1 MGQPDPF
8 DDLARVAQRAKAD
21 LFLDIG
27 CHHGDT
33 LIRFLEAGV
42 CCPTVAFDPLEQNL
56 KVARKTLSQF
66 PKVHFEQL
74 ALSDE
79 DGAASFFVNRNEQ
92 TSSLLENAAGNL
104 DSFKKDTEHL
114 DSIEVPVCKLDTWFA
129 RQPQPRPRS
138 ILVKCDTQGAEEKVV
153 RGGIHLFQ
161 KYVSAI
167 YAEVMLGEM
176 YQGQA
181 DFFSLRKL
189 LEGDCGLML
198 HNTYPCLRDP
208 MGRAVQMDALW
219 VRPSLFGA

>member
-42 CCPTVAFDPLEQNL
+42 RCPTVAFDPLEQNL

-66 PKVHFEQL
+66 PKVRFEQL

-104 DSFKKDTEHL
+104 DSFRKDTEHL
-114 DSIEVPVCKLDTWFA
+114 ASIEVAVCKLDTWFA

>member
-8 DDLARVAQRAKAD
+8 DDLARIAQRAKAD

-66 PKVHFEQL
+66 PKVRFEQL

-79 DGAASFFVNRNEQ
+79 DGAARFFVNRNEQ
-92 TSSLLENAAGNL
+92 TSSLLENASGNL
-104 DSFKKDTEHL
+104 TSFRKDTEHL
-114 DSIEVPVCKLDTWFA
+114 TSIEVAVCKLDTWFA
-129 RQPQPRPRS
+129 RQPQPRARS

-153 RGGIHLFQ
+153 RGGIHLFKQ
-161 KYVSAI
+161 YVTAI

-176 YQGQA
+176 YQGQSG
-181 DFFSLRKL
+181 FSSLRNL
-189 LEGDCGLML
+189 LEKDCGMIL
-198 HNTYPCLRDP
+198 HNIYPCLQDCR
-208 MGRAVQMDALW
+208 GQAVQMDALW
-219 VRPSLFGA
+219 IRPSLL

>member
-66 PKVHFEQL
+66 PKVRFEQL

-79 DGAASFFVNRNEQ
+79 DGAARFFVNRNEQ
-92 TSSLLENAAGNL
+92 TSSLLGNASGNL
-104 DSFKKDTEHL
+104 TSFRKDTEHL
-114 DSIEVPVCKLDTWFA
+114 TSIEVAVCKLDTWFA
-129 RQPQPRPRS
+129 RQPQPRARS

-153 RGGIHLFQ
+153 RGGIHLFKQ
-161 KYVSAI
+161 YVTAI

-176 YQGQA
+176 YQGQSG
-181 DFFSLRKL
+181 FSSLRNL
-189 LEGDCGLML
+189 LEKDCGMIL
-198 HNTYPCLRDP
+198 HNIYPCLQDCR
-208 MGRAVQMDALW
+208 GQAVQMDALW
-219 VRPSLFGA
+219 IRPSLL